1 MKYNYAAL
9 YNKNAAFFLARPKLK
24 KALCLFNR
32 FATYAFFLAYPL
44 LLGFAIFELSAK
56 EVSGLL
62 FAPALALLSV
72 TLLRFLIA
80 RPRPY
85 EQTGANISP
94 LEKKE
99 SVSTSF
105 PSRHLT
111 CAAVIAACFLPHFPI
126 VGGILLALGVGLGYA
141 RFAIGWHYP
150 SDLLAGFL
158 LGLACG
164 GTLFLF

>member
-32 FATYAFFLAYPL
+32 LATYLFLLAYPL
-44 LLGFAIFELSAK
+44 LLGYAIFHLSPK

-62 FAPALALLSV
+62 FAPALALLGV

-85 EQTGANISP
+85 EQAGAGITP
-94 LEKKE
+94 LEEKE
-99 SVSTSF
+99 STSSSF

-111 CAAVIAACFLPHFPI
+111 SAAVIAACFLPYFPI
-126 VGGILLALGVGLGYA
+126 AGGILLALGVGLGYA

-150 SDLLAGFL
+150 SDLFAGLL